1 VGKTELKPDTEFFKA
16 LQAMQHYSDGS
27 SFICALGGATH
38 PGTFMCAPSG
48 DTLMSAFLVESLE
61 EPKKKSDDLTCRSG
75 VTLNKEPKSLLEFMV
90 KECRDLI

>member
-1 VGKTELKPDTEFFKA
+1 
-16 LQAMQHYSDGS
+16 
-27 SFICALGGATH
+27 
-38 PGTFMCAPSG
+38 MCAPSG

-75 VTLNKEPKSLLEFMV
+75 VTPNKEPKSLLEFMV